1 MNRVTLIT
9 NDIELYNI
17 FLNSKLFD
25 EVNIASSLDLKK
37 EYKYLIV
44 SDRICSINELV
55 RAAERGLKTEKTAYL
70 MSSGKSSQSSYT
82 ALAALLK
89 SHSINVFP
97 PRLTGNQILTK
108 FCDLI
113 NLQQRKINNVTVFF
127 GADSKL
133 GTTATALGV
142 AENLAAQSEGSIAF
156 LNLSGHI
163 SFSYVEN
170 SGNKGMDSIRSK
182 VFNKI
187 LSELELQD
195 AMIQDREIKNLYIL
209 PSCNLLIDFKYY
221 QTDHI
226 EYIVGMASRIFD
238 AVIVDAGWYPSNA
251 FLFGALNTTP
261 NRYMVTTQQRSSLST
276 HLIIKRQALDEY
288 GITSKSSKKD
298 SPNSIMLVVN
308 KCSDAFSSNIVN
320 EYDMVFAISLPKLPE
335 SENRTLRG
343 TSRQYDG
350 QLDKLTS
357 LVALQMEYTLTV
369 KKKTRRFF

>member
-1 MNRVTLIT
+1 MNNVTLIT

-25 EVNIASSLDLKK
+25 EVNIASSLDLKQD
-37 EYKYLIV
+37 YKYLIV
-44 SDRICSINELV
+44 SDRICNINELV
-55 RAAERGLKTEKTAYL
+55 GAAEKGLKAEKTAYL

-89 SHSINVFP
+89 SQGINVFP
-97 PRLTGNQILTK
+97 PRLTGSQILTK

-127 GADSKL
+127 GADSKV
-133 GTTATALGV
+133 GTTTTALGV
-142 AENLAAQSEGSIAF
+142 AENLAAQGEGSVAF

-163 SFSYVEN
+163 SFSHIDSSE
-170 SGNKGMDSIRSK
+170 NKGMDSIRSK

-195 AMIQDREIKNLYIL
+195 AMIQDREIKDLYIL
-209 PSCNLLIDFKYY
+209 PSCNSLIDFRYY

-226 EYIVGMASRIFD
+226 EYIVAMASRIFD

-261 NRYMVTTQQRSSLST
+261 NRYMVTTQQQSSLST
-276 HLIIKRQALDEY
+276 HLLIKHQALDEY

-308 KCSDAFSSNIVN
+308 RCSDAFSSNIVN
-320 EYDMVFAISLPKLPE
+320 GYDMVFAISLPKLPE
-335 SENRTLRG
+335 SEKRTLRG
-343 TSRQYDG
+343 ISNKYDR

-357 LVALQMEYTLTV
+357 LVALQMEYKLTI
-369 KKKTRRFF
+369 KKKSRFF